1 MNQIQSL
8 KGNGQNVEADKIDD
22 RSTPRNKKV
31 WRRKIEKET
40 CLIGQLSKYEQ
51 EKQKL
56 EVSTLPQH

>member
-1 MNQIQSL
+1 MNQRQSP
-8 KGNGQNVEADKIDD
+8 KGNSRNVEADKIDD
-22 RSTPRNKKV
+22 RSIPRNKNV

-40 CLIGQLSKYEQ
+40 CLIGQLSKSKQ